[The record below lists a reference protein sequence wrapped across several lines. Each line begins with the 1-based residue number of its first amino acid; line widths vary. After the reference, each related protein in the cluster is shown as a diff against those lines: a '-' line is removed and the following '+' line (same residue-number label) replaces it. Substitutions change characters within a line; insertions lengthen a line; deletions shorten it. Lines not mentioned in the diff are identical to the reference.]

1 MNYPKV
7 EQFEHK
13 NQFLIITNEEYIL
26 QSYDST
32 VAKINRNDRSITLLY
47 DFDYSITTLRHVYE
61 FIYKYGDINIA
72 DELNEAKNKKQ
83 FLHKQI
89 KKGLITYLL

>member
-72 DELNEAKNKKQ
+72 ERRLFLNLEIEFDRVVSNVSNAEK
-83 FLHKQI
+83 H
-89 KKGLITYLL
+89 